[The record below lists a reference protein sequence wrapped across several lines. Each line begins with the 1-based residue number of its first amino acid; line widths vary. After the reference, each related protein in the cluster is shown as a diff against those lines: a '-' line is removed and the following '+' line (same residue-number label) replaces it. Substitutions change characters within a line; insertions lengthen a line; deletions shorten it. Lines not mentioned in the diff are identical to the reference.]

1 MLGCFSITGAWYM
14 YFCVL
19 VYWQFRDWVIF
30 TPFSLVRLIQVSTF
44 RNIQIDHAD
53 HADHAPCF
61 ESQVSTFRKIQWVY
75 ECCPVLSS
83 YSAHLELGYCFRQQ
97 EVLKKRQRHQIF
109 WNKFLNDLIH
119 AHKYLSKSCSIS

>member
-14 YFCVL
+14 YFCLL

-30 TPFSLVRLIQVSTF
+30 TLFSLVRLIQVSTF
-44 RNIQIDHAD
+44 RNIQIY
-53 HADHAPCF
+53 HADHAPF
-61 ESQVSTFRKIQWVY
+61 LESQGSTFREIQLVY
-75 ECCPVLSS
+75 ECYPVLSS

-97 EVLKKRQRHQIF
+97 EVLKKRHRHQIF
-109 WNKFLNDLIH
+109 WNKFLNDWIH